1 MTEENSKQKNDIV
14 EAELLDENNFNKSQ
28 TPKESNIDNKKTLN
42 IVNNVNNSFVYGD
55 ANIAEG
61 EVFISPN
68 IEFKKVD
75 VPYDKALERLH
86 AAAKLSIEQLEQNYN
101 QVRKES
107 SRFFWLMLASSGLG
121 FTVIIFS
128 VVLLCIGK
136 VTAGIV
142 GTAASTIPNATSFL
156 FFKKENELRRSI
168 EKYHGHLIE
177 SHKTSSMIDL
187 AETITNSENKDHIKR
202 TIIFKVLEVDS
213 QESANYLVEVA
224 KLEQQHL
231 ESKK

>member
-1 MTEENSKQKNDIV
+1 MTEEVSPQDNDAV
-14 EAELLDENNFNKSQ
+14 DAELINEKDLDKNKTTNINNSLYSQ
-28 TPKESNIDNKKTLN
+28 HTVIVSGHVAGSVNIPKEKYS
-42 IVNNVNNSFVYGD
+42 
-55 ANIAEG
+55 A
-61 EVFISPN
+61 
-68 IEFKKVD
+68 
-75 VPYDKALERLH
+75 DKALERLH
-86 AAAKLSIEQLEQNYN
+86 EAAKLNIEQLEQNYN

-156 FFKKENELRRSI
+156 FFRKENELRRSI
-168 EKYHGHLIE
+168 ERYHGHLIE

-187 AETITNSENKDHIKR
+187 AETISNSENKDHIKR

-224 KLEQQHL
+224 KLEQNLL
-231 ESKK
+231 ESKE